1 MSPHPSTILEIQRY
15 YQNEPKFN
23 GICSRNILTN
33 KIKNKTY
40 VINLG
45 EYADIGIHWI
55 TLYAN
60 NNVITYFD
68 SFRVEYIRKKVKDF
82 IEGPLKRS
90 MTLANNFRIQT
101 YDSVVIYGYF
111 ALDLLIICLKVKV

>member
-23 GICSRNILTN
+23 GVCSGDILTN

-45 EYADIGIHWI
+45 EYAGIGIHWI

-60 NNVITYFD
+60 NNAITYFD
-68 SFRVEYIRKKVKDF
+68 SFRAEYIRKKVKGF

-90 MTLANNFRIQT
+90 MNLANNFRIQT
-101 YDSVVIYGYF
+101 YDSVMYGYF

>member
-23 GICSRNILTN
+23 GVCSRDILTN

-45 EYADIGIHWI
+45 EYAGIGIHWI

-60 NNVITYFD
+60 NNAITYFD
-68 SFRVEYIRKKVKDF
+68 SFRAEYIRKKVKGF

-101 YDSVVIYGYF
+101 YDSVMYGYF

>member
-23 GICSRNILTN
+23 GVCSRDILTN

-45 EYADIGIHWI
+45 EYAGIGIHWI

-60 NNVITYFD
+60 NNAITYFD
-68 SFRVEYIRKKVKDF
+68 SFRAEYIRKKVKGF

-90 MTLANNFRIQT
+90 MNLANNFRIQT
-101 YDSVVIYGYF
+101 YDSVMYGYF

>member
-23 GICSRNILTN
+23 GVCSRDILTN

>member
-23 GICSRNILTN
+23 GVCSRDILTN

-40 VINLG
+40 GINLG
-45 EYADIGIHWI
+45 EYAGIGIHWI

-60 NNVITYFD
+60 NNAITYFD
-68 SFRVEYIRKKVKDF
+68 SFRAEYIRKKVKGF

-101 YDSVVIYGYF
+101 YDSVMYGYF

>member
-23 GICSRNILTN
+23 GVCSRDILTN
-33 KIKNKTY
+33 KIKDKTY

-45 EYADIGIHWI
+45 EYAGIGIHWI

-60 NNVITYFD
+60 NNAITYFD
-68 SFRVEYIRKKVKDF
+68 SFRAEYIRKKVKGF

-101 YDSVVIYGYF
+101 YDSVMYGYF

>member
-1 MSPHPSTILEIQRY
+1 MSPHPSTNLEIQRY

>member
-15 YQNEPKFN
+15 YQNEPKYN
-23 GICSRNILTN
+23 GVCSRDILTN

-45 EYADIGIHWI
+45 QYAGIGIHWI

-60 NNVITYFD
+60 NNAITYFD
-68 SFRVEYIRKKVKDF
+68 SFRAEYIRKKVKGF

-101 YDSVVIYGYF
+101 YDSVMYGYF

>member
-23 GICSRNILTN
+23 GVCSRDILTN

-45 EYADIGIHWI
+45 EYAGIGIHWI

-60 NNVITYFD
+60 NNAITYFD
-68 SFRVEYIRKKVKDF
+68 SFRAEYIRKKVKGF

-90 MTLANNFRIQT
+90 MTLANNFRIET
-101 YDSVVIYGYF
+101 YDSVMYGYF

>member
-23 GICSRNILTN
+23 GVCSRDILTN

-45 EYADIGIHWI
+45 EYAGIGIHWI
-55 TLYAN
+55 TLYTN
-60 NNVITYFD
+60 NNAITYFD
-68 SFRVEYIRKKVKDF
+68 SFRAEYIRKKVKGF

-90 MTLANNFRIQT
+90 MTLANNFRIET
-101 YDSVVIYGYF
+101 YDSVMYGYF

>member
-23 GICSRNILTN
+23 GVCSRDILTN

-45 EYADIGIHWI
+45 EYAGIGIR
-55 TLYAN
+55 N
-60 NNVITYFD
+60 CN
-68 SFRVEYIRKKVKDF
+68 
-82 IEGPLKRS
+82 
-90 MTLANNFRIQT
+90 
-101 YDSVVIYGYF
+101 
-111 ALDLLIICLKVKV
+111 

>member
-1 MSPHPSTILEIQRY
+1 MDKKIVKKQGFSMSPHPSTNLEIQRY

-23 GICSRNILTN
+23 GVCYRDILTN

-60 NNVITYFD
+60 NNAITYFD
-68 SFRVEYIRKKVKDF
+68 SFRVEYIRKKSQILHRRAF
-82 IEGPLKRS
+82 EEI
-90 MTLANNFRIQT
+90 
-101 YDSVVIYGYF
+101 YDLS
-111 ALDLLIICLKVKV
+111 K

>member
-23 GICSRNILTN
+23 GVCSRDILTN

-45 EYADIGIHWI
+45 QYAGIGIHWI

-60 NNVITYFD
+60 NNAITYFD
-68 SFRVEYIRKKVKDF
+68 SFRAEYIRKKVKGF

-101 YDSVVIYGYF
+101 YDSVMYGYF